1 MTFSGG
7 LSVRGKT
14 SFQTVT
20 IKGAD
25 AVDPNADTFRNF
37 SNKTSEIE
45 VSLAVTLRNP
55 YIHISCS
62 QKRTKWPGFL

>member
-55 YIHISCS
+55 
-62 QKRTKWPGFL
+62 